1 VPMLEVMADFV
12 LLEHLAGMTFVPPT
26 GPACYHRQIDPA
38 RQPFQTKDGLIAI
51 APYVDTRWIKF
62 FEIADRT
69 NLLEDERLATP
80 ELRLQ
85 NMSLMYQFAAD
96 IMPGKPRPNDW
107 TCSRV
112 LISQQ
117 CA

>member
-1 VPMLEVMADFV
+1 
-12 LLEHLAGMTFVPPT
+12 
-26 GPACYHRQIDPA
+26 
-38 RQPFQTKDGLIAI
+38 LIAI